1 MNRAVTKTPI
11 RATGSNGRYGAG
23 RSDVASVRRD
33 STGGGG
39 DEDGNGSAPAG
50 GEASDGDGDHGE
62 INRTL
67 DRIVDAAAGD
77 ARLAIGIL
85 RTAANTSDREVTK
98 AFDSLNDQTIHE
110 Q

>member
-1 MNRAVTKTPI
+1 M
-11 RATGSNGRYGAG
+11 AG
-23 RSDVASVRRD
+23 VRRD

-50 GEASDGDGDHGE
+50 GEDGDGDHGE

-67 DRIVDAAAGD
+67 DRIADAAAGD

-98 AFDSLNDQTIHE
+98 AFDSLIY
-110 Q
+110 

>member
-33 STGGGG
+33 LTGDGGG
-39 DEDGNGSAPAG
+39 EDGDGGSAPAG
-50 GEASDGDGDHGE
+50 GEDGDGDHGE

-67 DRIVDAAAGD
+67 DRIADAAAGD

-98 AFDSLNDQTIHE
+98 AFDSLIH
-110 Q
+110 

>member
-11 RATGSNGRYGAG
+11 RATGSNGRHRAV

-33 STGGGG
+33 STGDGGG
-39 DEDGNGSAPAG
+39 E
-50 GEASDGDGDHGE
+50 DGDGDHGE

-67 DRIVDAAAGD
+67 DRIADAAAGD

-98 AFDSLNDQTIHE
+98 AFDSLSH
-110 Q
+110 